1 MSTSLDMSSATAN
14 GIHHTQANGHN
25 SQKDQIQFNIE
36 QLTAD
41 FDLAGQDECNSS
53 ARMFERTRIQVL
65 ADERGYVQKKTF
77 TKWVNSHLTRIG
89 YRINDL
95 YTDLADGRMLIRLL
109 EILSGERL
117 PKATRG
123 KMRIH
128 CLENVDKAIMFL
140 QEQHVHLENI
150 GAHDIVDGNSSL
162 ILGLIW
168 TIILRFQIQ
177 DITIEEYES
186 TETKSAKDALL
197 LWCQMKTADYPNVN
211 VRNFTTSWKDG
222 LAFCALIHKH
232 RPDLIPQFKLLTKDN
247 PNHNLQLAFDICE
260 KRLGISR
267 LLDPEDVNVEYVD
280 EKSVITYIVT
290 LYHYFSKMKND
301 NVQGRRLAKVIG
313 SALDSEKMANE
324 YERLVNDLL
333 AWIEQT
339 IRVLNDRQ
347 FPNSLIRVHEKLVEF
362 NRYRVIDKP
371 ARFADKGNLEVL
383 LFTLQS
389 KERANQQIPYQ
400 PREGKMISD
409 INRSWENLE
418 RAEHERELALR
429 EEILR
434 QERLEQLATKF
445 NRKAGLRE
453 KWLTDSEKL
462 VAR

>member
-1 MSTSLDMSSATAN
+1 M
-14 GIHHTQANGHN
+14 
-25 SQKDQIQFNIE
+25 
-36 QLTAD
+36 D
-41 FDLAGQDECNSS
+41 F
-53 ARMFERTRIQVL
+53 
-65 ADERGYVQKKTF
+65 
-77 TKWVNSHLTRIG
+77 
-89 YRINDL
+89 
-95 YTDLADGRMLIRLL
+95 
-109 EILSGERL
+109 
-117 PKATRG
+117 
-123 KMRIH
+123 
-128 CLENVDKAIMFL
+128 FL
-140 QEQHVHLENI
+140 FFS
-150 GAHDIVDGNSSL
+150 AHDIVDGNSSL

-197 LWCQMKTADYPNVN
+197 LWCQMKTADYSNVN
-211 VRNFTTSWKDG
+211 VRNFTSSWKDG

-232 RPDLIPQFKLLTKDN
+232 RPDLIPQFKTLTKDN
-247 PNHNLQLAFDICE
+247 PNHNLQLAFDTCE
-260 KRLGISR
+260 KRLGISK

-280 EKSVITYIVT
+280 EKSIITYIVT

-301 NVQGRRLAKVIG
+301 NVQGRRLAKVVG

-324 YERLVNDLL
+324 YEHLVSDLL

-339 IRVLNDRQ
+339 IRTLNDRQ
-347 FPNSLIRVHEKLVEF
+347 FPNSLSRVQEKLVEF
-362 NRYRVIDKP
+362 NRYRVMDKP
-371 ARFADKGNLEVL
+371 GRFAEKGNLEVL

-409 INRSWENLE
+409 INRSWGNLE